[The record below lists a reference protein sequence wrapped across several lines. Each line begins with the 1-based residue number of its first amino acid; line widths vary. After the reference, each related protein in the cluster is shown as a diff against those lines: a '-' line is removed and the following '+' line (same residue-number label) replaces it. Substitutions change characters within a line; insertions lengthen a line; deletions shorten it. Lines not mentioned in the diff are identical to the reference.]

1 MKVLNLQVSRAL
13 KSFVAECESLKI
25 IKHRNLVR
33 ILTVCSSID
42 FQGNDFKALVYDFME
57 NGNLEEWLHSRQV
70 NMGREQSRGLT
81 LIQRVNVAVDVA
93 SALDYL
99 HNHCSEPIAHC
110 DIKPSNILLD
120 GNMVAHVGD
129 FGLAK
134 LLRSSFCPSFSQTS
148 SIGVRGTVGY
158 IAPGKFCDFLISYC
172 LFVYLFFV

>member
-1 MKVLNLQVSRAL
+1 MN
-13 KSFVAECESLKI
+13 
-25 IKHRNLVR
+25 
-33 ILTVCSSID
+33 
-42 FQGNDFKALVYDFME
+42 
-57 NGNLEEWLHSRQV
+57 
-70 NMGREQSRGLT
+70 
-81 LIQRVNVAVDVA
+81 LIQRVNIAGDVA

-99 HNHCSEPIAHC
+99 HNRCPESIAHC

-158 IAPGKFCDFLISYC
+158 FAPGKFCDFLISYG
-172 LFVYLFFV
+172 LFVRSFFV